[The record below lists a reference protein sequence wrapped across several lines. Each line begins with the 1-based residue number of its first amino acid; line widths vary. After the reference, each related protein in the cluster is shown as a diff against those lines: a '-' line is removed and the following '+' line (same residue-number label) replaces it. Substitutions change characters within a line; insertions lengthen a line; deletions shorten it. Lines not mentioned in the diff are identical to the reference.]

1 MSNNNEV
8 KKEMDMRIEDIT
20 QKIREL
26 ERIADANDINF
37 SIDLIDKS
45 YYCSKYIDENE
56 WLSDTYGSGSGQ
68 WLSSSDFC

>member
-1 MSNNNEV
+1 MSNKTEV
-8 KKEMDMRIEDIT
+8 QKEMDMRIEDIT

-26 ERIADANDINF
+26 ERIADANNINF
-37 SIDLIDKS
+37 SIDFIDKS
-45 YYCSKYIDENE
+45 YYCAQYIDENE